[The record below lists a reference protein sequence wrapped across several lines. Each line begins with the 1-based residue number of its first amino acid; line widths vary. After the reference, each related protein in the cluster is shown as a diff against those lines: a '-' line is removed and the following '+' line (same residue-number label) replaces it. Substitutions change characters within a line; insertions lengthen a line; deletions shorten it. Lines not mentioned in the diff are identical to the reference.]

1 MDQPDRIVG
10 AKVSSPLVVGL
21 GDGETILASDIPA
34 VLQRTRTVIPVEEG
48 QVVELGP
55 GGVVITDFDGNT
67 LPATPMEVDWDVA
80 RAQKSGYDDFMLKEI
95 YEQPAAIRDTLVGRV
110 GGAGHLAL
118 DELRVNEDLLR
129 RNPAELLSIP
139 KGRSSNER
147 RVLTLDQ
154 AQLLFDSFPL
164 RERLGRAG
172 RATVERQY
180 SWELIG
186 RNMVE
191 LYREVINVRA
201 LQKEQL
207 SSSAGGGL
215 LV

>member
-1 MDQPDRIVG
+1 MAAV
-10 AKVSSPLVVGL
+10 
-21 GDGETILASDIPA
+21 DGENI
-34 VLQRTRTVIPVEEG
+34 V
-48 QVVELGP
+48 
-55 GGVVITDFDGNT
+55 
-67 LPATPMEVDWDVA
+67 
-80 RAQKSGYDDFMLKEI
+80 
-95 YEQPAAIRDTLVGRV
+95 IRDTADGFAEAVAQVL
-110 GGAGHLAL
+110 
-118 DELRVNEDLLR
+118 ED
-129 RNPAELLSIP
+129 
-139 KGRSSNER
+139 
-147 RVLTLDQ
+147 V
-154 AQLLFDSFPL
+154 PL